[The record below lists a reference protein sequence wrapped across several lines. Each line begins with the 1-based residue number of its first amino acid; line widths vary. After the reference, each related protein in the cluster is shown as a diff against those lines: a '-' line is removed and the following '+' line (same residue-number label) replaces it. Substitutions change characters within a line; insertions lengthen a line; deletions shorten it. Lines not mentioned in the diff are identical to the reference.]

1 MKLAEKYLKLNRC
14 FSGSEAVEKRVVA
27 TTLLKY
33 KVFRQERKRD
43 ALGKKKERK
52 KTFRGLLHDIGM
64 SFVQERVHTGC
75 HMIPE

>member
-43 ALGKKKERK
+43 ALGKKKRK
-52 KTFRGLLHDIGM
+52 KKNF
-64 SFVQERVHTGC
+64 
-75 HMIPE
+75 